1 MSDITATP
9 EVEEA
14 PPVTPTS
21 IGELEPK
28 MKLKGV
34 VKRLELYGA
43 FIDVGVGV
51 DGLIHIS
58 KLGTEHVNR
67 VADVL
72 NEGDEVTVWVDKVDP
87 SRNQLMLTM
96 IEPLAVDWKDLKDG
110 QIYNGTVTRLET
122 FGAFVN
128 IGAEREGLVHI
139 SELSHGY
146 INNPSEVV
154 SVGDEVRVEVLGFN
168 RRKRRIDLSV
178 KALLEKPEQEQS
190 NEYAGNVQDYQV
202 EIEEEEEDLEMPN
215 AMEIAFRR
223 AMGDDVPR
231 SERKRKPSK
240 KRRRDRE
247 KYRRQQDDLL
257 SRTLQ
262 GE

>member
-9 EVEEA
+9 VVEET

-21 IGELEPK
+21 LGDLEPK
-28 MKLKGV
+28 MKLEGV

-43 FIDVGVGV
+43 FIDVGIGS

-72 NEGDEVTVWVDKVDP
+72 TEGDKVAVWVDKVDP
-87 SRNQLMLTM
+87 SRKQLMLTM

-110 QIYNGTVTRLET
+110 QVYTGTVTRTEN
-122 FGAFVN
+122 FGAFIN

-139 SELSHGY
+139 SELSHDY
-146 INNPSEVV
+146 IKSPTDVV
-154 SVGDEVRVEVLGFN
+154 NVGDEVQVQVLGFN

-178 KALLEKPEQEQS
+178 KALLDKPESETDAYVGSVKDFQAEVQE
-190 NEYAGNVQDYQV
+190 EPDY
-202 EIEEEEEDLEMPN
+202 EMPN
-215 AMEIAFRR
+215 AMEIAFH
-223 AMGDDVPR
+223 
-231 SERKRKPSK
+231 E
-240 KRRRDRE
+240 
-247 KYRRQQDDLL
+247 
-257 SRTLQ
+257 
-262 GE
+262 

>member
-9 EVEEA
+9 EVET

-28 MKLKGV
+28 MKLQGV

-72 NEGDEVTVWVDKVDP
+72 TEGNEVTVWVDKVDP

-110 QIYNGTVTRLET
+110 QVYTGTVTRLEN

-128 IGAEREGLVHI
+128 IGA
-139 SELSHGY
+139 
-146 INNPSEVV
+146 
-154 SVGDEVRVEVLGFN
+154 
-168 RRKRRIDLSV
+168 
-178 KALLEKPEQEQS
+178 
-190 NEYAGNVQDYQV
+190 
-202 EIEEEEEDLEMPN
+202 
-215 AMEIAFRR
+215 
-223 AMGDDVPR
+223 
-231 SERKRKPSK
+231 
-240 KRRRDRE
+240 
-247 KYRRQQDDLL
+247 
-257 SRTLQ
+257 
-262 GE
+262 

>member
-9 EVEEA
+9 EVEET

-21 IGELEPK
+21 IGDLETK
-28 MKLKGV
+28 MQLKGV

-72 NEGDEVTVWVDKVDP
+72 SEGDEVTVWVEKVDP

-110 QIYNGTVTRLET
+110 QVYTGTVTRLEN

-139 SELSHGY
+139 SELSHDY

-154 SVGDEVRVEVLGFN
+154 SVGDEVQVEVLGFN

-178 KALLEKPEQEQS
+178 KALLEKPEQEES
-190 NEYAGNVQDYQV
+190 NEYVGNVQDFQA
-202 EIEEEEEDLEMPN
+202 EIQEEEDFEMPN

-223 AMGDDVPR
+223 AMGDDMPAPR
-231 SERKRKPSK
+231 RGKRKQSK
-240 KRRRDRE
+240 KRRRNRE
-247 KYRRQQDDLL
+247 RYRRQQDDLL